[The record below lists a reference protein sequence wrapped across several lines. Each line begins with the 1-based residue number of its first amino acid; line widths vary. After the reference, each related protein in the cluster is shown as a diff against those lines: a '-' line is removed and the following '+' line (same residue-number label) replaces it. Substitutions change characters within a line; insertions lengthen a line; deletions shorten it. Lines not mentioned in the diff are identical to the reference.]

1 MKKLLLILLL
11 AVSFVNAQNIIV
23 SSKNSTT
30 TALDSAATYTGTAE
44 LNTNYSYLTIVVK
57 SNVSSASNGV
67 IVKMGTTASALN
79 TNQFF
84 TYTVNDSSTNRF
96 TVHLTGKYFKVMYI
110 NGTTN
115 QTTFDLK
122 TYMHMEE
129 VLPVDANGNIKV
141 NVASLTLTQAQIDS
155 LQKAVQ
161 QGTWNINNISGTI
174 SLPTGAA
181 TSANQTTL
189 LGYTHPS
196 NVEWVNNT
204 QTVSTEVDTI
214 SITATTWYNFS
225 VFSVNDTIE
234 VSLSGSFA
242 TPKIAYPYTAI
253 DKYLNVSPVT
263 YPKIYIRRKGTG
275 TATYNYSG
283 EGY

>member
-57 SNVSSASNGV
+57 SNVSGASSGV
-67 IVKMGTTASALN
+67 IVKMGATASALN

-110 NGTTN
+110 NGTTD

-129 VLPVDANGNIKV
+129 ILPFDANGNIKV
-141 NVASLTLTQAQIDS
+141 NVGSLTLTQAQIDS

-161 QGTWNINNISGTI
+161 QGTWNVGITS
-174 SLPTGAA
+174 
-181 TSANQTTL
+181 SANNYGTMFTTT
-189 LGYTHPS
+189 GTTIDS
-196 NVEWVNNT
+196 
-204 QTVSTEVDTI
+204 VSFGFTTKVVTFINDN
-214 SITATTWYNFS
+214 TAT
-225 VFSVNDTIE
+225 DT
-234 VSLSGSFA
+234 LF
-242 TPKIAYPYTAI
+242 
-253 DKYLNVSPVT
+253 VSPSSSFPST
-263 YPKIYIRRKGTG
+263 NRIKRYG
-275 TATYNYSG
+275 G
-283 EGY
+283 EGFTKVWGVSKLYFKVGTTPAASKKIRIEAN